1 MLYTMMVLGSNLI
14 PLFHVQHLRART
26 NTYSMI
32 YRVTVD
38 ELKENLAKEKEEEMQ
53 LEKELKDI
61 IGTNGVYSN
70 THETCIADISQS
82 TGVLCL

>member
-14 PLFHVQHLRART
+14 PLFHVQHLLSC

-61 IGTNGVYSN
+61 IGTNCVYSN
-70 THETCIADISQS
+70 THEICIADISP
-82 TGVLCL
+82 VLCL